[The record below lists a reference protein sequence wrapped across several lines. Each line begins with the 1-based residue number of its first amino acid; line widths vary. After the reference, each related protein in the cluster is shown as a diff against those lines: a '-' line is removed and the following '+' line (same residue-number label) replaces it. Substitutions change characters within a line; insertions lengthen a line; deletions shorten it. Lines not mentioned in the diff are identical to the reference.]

1 VPTTPHYNISCSD
14 IDVAKAHT
22 PKDISQ
28 LVGEIG
34 LLPSEVE
41 LYGKKKAKVMLNIL
55 KRLSNRKNGRY
66 VVVAGGVGGCLQDGT
81 ATVYLSVVCFFSL
94 GKDNFFLHVER

>member
-1 VPTTPHYNISCSD
+1 VTTTPHYNISCSD

-66 VVVAGGVGGCLQDGT
+66 VVVAG
-81 ATVYLSVVCFFSL
+81 
-94 GKDNFFLHVER
+94 